1 MKQVPGRQ
9 VVPLSRFPF
18 NSMHL
23 LLLFERGHIQVSF
36 LVECTSLIP
45 FHTTQFTIM
54 SLLLLST
61 SLASQI
67 TSFQSFLGS
76 LSLFRRECTKSTLP
90 SPMTIQGLCTFQTHA
105 ASFMSFNFVSSDRL
119 HTFFFY
125 SRREE
130 IITKTVSRLENFP
143 KNQVTRTEL
152 NSPVNFIIPLT
163 ILSFGTVVPK
173 IFNERNEG
181 NGL

>member
-1 MKQVPGRQ
+1 MCRSLNNSLGSHSIQCTFFSFLNEDTYKSVFLFN
-9 VVPLSRFPF
+9 VPLSFHSIPL
-18 NSMHL
+18 NSPSCL
-23 LLLFERGHIQVSF
+23 SF
-36 LVECTSLIP
+36 FFQP
-45 FHTTQFTIM
+45 
-54 SLLLLST
+54 LSP

-76 LSLFRRECTKSTLP
+76 LFLFRRECTKSTLP

-105 ASFMSFNFVSSDRL
+105 ASFMSFNFVFSDRL
-119 HTFFFY
+119 HTFFFS

-163 ILSFGTVVPK
+163 ISPFGIVVPK
-173 IFNERNEG
+173 LFNERNEG